1 MFRNRIC
8 RVWLTAGT
16 AAALAFTGLS
26 TSARADNPP
35 PGLPESWQ
43 QEPRAREGESPAVA
57 TRDWTGPGGPA
68 DPGDF
73 TLSAGAMNAETSSRV
88 SRLDAVLPKQGV
100 QDLLVAA
107 NRTMVPWCTG
117 SDPFG
122 RAPAPDMKYCL
133 DGDDSKSTEWIPQA
147 VTGVSDAK
155 DNELW
160 GQAGNIQM
168 FGSYDGDDPGRHKPG
183 SSVGNCTE
191 SDLKASDAC
200 NQKGVRVT
208 FSQSRTNPAGGS
220 PEIKYRHVLL
230 AWTYKNSADHIS
242 FDGLHASEDPIQKG
256 VHAGGMVWYGNYL
269 YLADT
274 RNGIRVFDMRKIM
287 DLNPDGDATTKDP
300 MGADTDGV
308 RTTADVRTKTK
319 VGRHKNVW
327 YSFGYRYVMPQ
338 VAAWKFKAT
347 QSNPRSPSFACVSSG
362 APKASYLSLDRTTV
376 PDRLLMGE
384 YCRPQVG
391 GHPSA
396 HYPSTGRIASYPVA
410 ALEQRSGAVA
420 AQGWANYLP
429 LPDGGAQGAAAH
441 NGKLY
446 VNVSRGKNLNGHL
459 HRAAWDKSAL
469 TLTGPPM
476 ESATGLEDLYVERGS
491 GRLWSISEHGPNTK
505 ECGSLCHRVL
515 YAHQLSSVGA
525 RR

>member
-1 MFRNRIC
+1 MPDRVHRAQVRAVGVHSAQPDGGNPGC
-8 RVWLTAGT
+8 RAGREPPTHQLSDALMT
-16 AAALAFTGLS
+16 AARTAQPDTGAGVLRKRPGHDTHSPPQVFRRAADGPPASNPNATGIGAALGT
-26 TSARADNPP
+26 
-35 PGLPESWQ
+35 
-43 QEPRAREGESPAVA
+43 
-57 TRDWTGPGGPA
+57 
-68 DPGDF
+68 
-73 TLSAGAMNAETSSRV
+73 
-88 SRLDAVLPKQGV
+88 
-100 QDLLVAA
+100 
-107 NRTMVPWCTG
+107 C
-117 SDPFG
+117 
-122 RAPAPDMKYCL
+122 
-133 DGDDSKSTEWIPQA
+133 
-147 VTGVSDAK
+147 
-155 DNELW
+155 
-160 GQAGNIQM
+160 
-168 FGSYDGDDPGRHKPG
+168 
-183 SSVGNCTE
+183 
-191 SDLKASDAC
+191 
-200 NQKGVRVT
+200 
-208 FSQSRTNPAGGS
+208 
-220 PEIKYRHVLL
+220 
-230 AWTYKNSADHIS
+230 
-242 FDGLHASEDPIQKG
+242 
-256 VHAGGMVWYGNYL
+256 
-269 YLADT
+269 
-274 RNGIRVFDMRKIM
+274 
-287 DLNPDGDATTKDP
+287 
-300 MGADTDGV
+300 TDGV
-308 RTTADVRTKTK
+308 RTTADVQTKTK

-391 GHPSA
+391 GHPST

-446 VNVSRGKNLNGHL
+446 VNVSRGKNRNGHL

-469 TLTGPPM
+469 TLTGQPI

-491 GRLWSISEHGPNTK
+491 GRLWSISEHGPKTK

-515 YAHQLSSVGA
+515 YAHRLSSVGA